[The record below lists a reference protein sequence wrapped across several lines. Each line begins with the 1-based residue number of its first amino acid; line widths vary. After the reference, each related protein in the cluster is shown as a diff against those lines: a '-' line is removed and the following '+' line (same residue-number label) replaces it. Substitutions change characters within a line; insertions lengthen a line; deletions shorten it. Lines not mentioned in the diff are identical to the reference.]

1 VPAYEQ
7 ASGAGLGDLD
17 AAALCRYL
25 EDLGGLE
32 R

>member
-1 VPAYEQ
+1 VPAYEA